1 LKVELTTD
9 QPRGTRIV
17 ARPGYYA
24 PKPYAQRSGMERM
37 LDAQAQVV
45 AGNEAGSL
53 DMAVRA
59 APFQMPTERAYV
71 PVLIEVDGK
80 TLLAGRQGPTLPAEV
95 FVYAFDSN
103 GVIQDYISQN
113 LGFEIAKVQAVLLQ
127 SGFKFFGH
135 LELPPG
141 DYSLR
146 ALVRNGTT
154 GESGLRIVPL
164 HVPAFAT
171 EAALLPPFV
180 PEPPNRWLLARE
192 QPRGDYKQAPY
203 PFMLAGNPFI
213 PSSRPVMV
221 PGQETQL
228 SLVGYALGD
237 GQVEAQARVLGL
249 DGRELGPAAIQVLK
263 REAGKPARLVANVTP
278 PKLSPGEYRL
288 EVKLS
293 AAGAAHTS
301 STAFVVRGSGGGG
314 RDRRTAHRRRSRGA
328 CHRRIRGRRA
338 AGTHAGWCPAA
349 RGAAAAGA
357 PRRTAARRTRRQA
370 RRGRARRR
378 RRR

>member
-1 LKVELTTD
+1 
-9 QPRGTRIV
+9 
-17 ARPGYYA
+17 
-24 PKPYAQRSGMERM
+24 M
-37 LDAQAQVV
+37 
-45 AGNEAGSL
+45 
-53 DMAVRA
+53 
-59 APFQMPTERAYV
+59 
-71 PVLIEVDGK
+71 
-80 TLLAGRQGPTLPAEV
+80 
-95 FVYAFDSN
+95 
-103 GVIQDYISQN
+103 
-113 LGFEIAKVQAVLLQ
+113 
-127 SGFKFFGH
+127 
-135 LELPPG
+135 PPG

-228 SLVGYALGD
+228 ALVGYALGD

-301 STAFVVRGSGGGG
+301 STPFVVRG
-314 RDRRTAHRRRSRGA
+314 T
-328 CHRRIRGRRA
+328 
-338 AGTHAGWCPAA
+338 
-349 RGAAAAGA
+349 
-357 PRRTAARRTRRQA
+357 
-370 RRGRARRR
+370 
-378 RRR
+378 